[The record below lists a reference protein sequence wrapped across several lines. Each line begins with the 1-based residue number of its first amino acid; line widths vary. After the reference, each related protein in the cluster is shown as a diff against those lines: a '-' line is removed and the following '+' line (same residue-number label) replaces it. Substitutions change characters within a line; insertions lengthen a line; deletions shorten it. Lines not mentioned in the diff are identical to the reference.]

1 MIIHRIRNKKDVIAP
16 AVFLLSSLF
25 ASFLWASDVPW
36 VRYERI
42 QGTVRQADP
51 ASKVLILDLADGSAA
66 RVYVSE
72 NAWIHLV
79 RTPDNRSRR
88 RLLRDLFQN
97 SGGRTVC
104 AAGMVYSDKDELVAK
119 EITLFGNAPDDFVFE
134 DPDWWSSQARHL
146 AEFWI
151 KVQFE
156 DLLPLDAKK
165 YRTRITKSGQ
175 KYPDSDNIQ
184 EVATL
189 SRLVY
194 GLSSAYMMTGD
205 IRMLDAAGA
214 LVDYQR
220 RAARYTSPD
229 GRHVYWAHALKN
241 NKRILASLFSDDRDT
256 IPLYEQIYC
265 LAGLTQYFRATG
277 DPAVLTDIQKTIA
290 FMDDLFWDH
299 GPGDEAFQGYF
310 SHISPA
316 TFSPAD
322 TSDMN
327 KLKKNWNSIGD
338 HLPAYL
344 SNLYLGTRNPNYL
357 KRLEQLGRLI
367 SKHFPDKDS
376 PFVLERFYKDF
387 SPDLTYSWQ
396 QNRGVVGHNLKIAW
410 CLTRLF
416 HLSGNPEF
424 LQTARDC
431 ADKMIRHGE
440 DLRRGGWYDV
450 LERKKDSRTGRYE
463 FTWHDRKAWWQQ
475 EQGILANY
483 VLYATTAENKYL
495 DSARRGAAFYNL
507 AFLDLDDGGT
517 YFDVQ
522 ADGTP
527 FLMGDRSEKGNHS
540 KSGYH
545 SLELAFFA
553 HLYTNLLVKNR
564 QVTLY
569 YRPTPDACGKVF
581 HVQPLSFPKNRV
593 KIKSVTVQGRSHDE
607 FDSVGMSVNLPDSD
621 RTLDVAVTLAP
632 VGR

>member
-1 MIIHRIRNKKDVIAP
+1 
-16 AVFLLSSLF
+16 
-25 ASFLWASDVPW
+25 
-36 VRYERI
+36 
-42 QGTVRQADP
+42 
-51 ASKVLILDLADGSAA
+51 
-66 RVYVSE
+66 
-72 NAWIHLV
+72 
-79 RTPDNRSRR
+79 
-88 RLLRDLFQN
+88 
-97 SGGRTVC
+97 
-104 AAGMVYSDKDELVAK
+104 
-119 EITLFGNAPDDFVFE
+119 
-134 DPDWWSSQARHL
+134 
-146 AEFWI
+146 
-151 KVQFE
+151 
-156 DLLPLDAKK
+156 
-165 YRTRITKSGQ
+165 
-175 KYPDSDNIQ
+175 
-184 EVATL
+184 
-189 SRLVY
+189 
-194 GLSSAYMMTGD
+194 
-205 IRMLDAAGA
+205 
-214 LVDYQR
+214 
-220 RAARYTSPD
+220 
-229 GRHVYWAHALKN
+229 
-241 NKRILASLFSDDRDT
+241 
-256 IPLYEQIYC
+256 
-265 LAGLTQYFRATG
+265 
-277 DPAVLTDIQKTIA
+277 
-290 FMDDLFWDH
+290 MDDLFWDH

-310 SHISPA
+310 SHISPV

-607 FDSVGMSVNLPDSD
+607 FDPVGMSVNLPDSD